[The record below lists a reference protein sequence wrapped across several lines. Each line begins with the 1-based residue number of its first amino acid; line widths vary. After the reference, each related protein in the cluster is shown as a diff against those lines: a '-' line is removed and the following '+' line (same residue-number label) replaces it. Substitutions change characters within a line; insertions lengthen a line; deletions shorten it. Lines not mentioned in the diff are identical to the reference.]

1 MDPPKWQEAFLA
13 QRRSY
18 YLCVSL
24 EFTDAN
30 AKWDAKGTVYVT
42 NQRVVFL
49 RIPPLPQPAEQSVA
63 SQHLRSLN
71 VPLTHLV
78 DSRYL
83 IPIFGA
89 PYYEAS
95 VLPVPGGNLPEGRPG
110 GPASK
115 GLCKIWF
122 NEGGGAAFRDA
133 VEEVRN
139 LARGGQHGE
148 QLRGYHELL
157 ERKLTVDQPVDTEC
171 TPSRCGH
178 PHSTVPAPVC
188 SRWLCSSQYRGHCQL
203 FS

>member
-1 MDPPKWQEAFLA
+1 MPDEVSSSLSESTQGQEVHVA
-13 QRRSY
+13 QLRPY
-18 YLCVSL
+18 YLCISL
-24 EFTDAN
+24 EFKEAK

-49 RIPPLPQPAEQSVA
+49 RIPPLPQPAEQAEA

-95 VLPVPGGNLPEGRPG
+95 VLPVPGGNLPESRQG

-148 QLRGYHELL
+148 QLREWHA
-157 ERKLTVDQPVDTEC
+157 VV
-171 TPSRCGH
+171 
-178 PHSTVPAPVC
+178 
-188 SRWLCSSQYRGHCQL
+188 
-203 FS
+203 